1 MYFFNTPQQRMNE
14 AFHDG
19 DDNVD
24 NVDDDYVYNGYLQMV
39 NIMQHLKYKVSLYA
53 VSY

>member
-19 DDNVD
+19 DDNDD
-24 NVDDDYVYNGYLQMV
+24 NVDDDYVYNGAIF